1 MILAHGKMDGLLRL
15 VTEYPACS
23 RHRGGHKMNLI
34 NLGAIA
40 LALILASA
48 PLIHAQDLSKYR
60 TFSFGMSVANVS
72 KQADR
77 QIAKADVIHQR
88 PALIEES
95 TWYPPQPFGSTRP
108 AEPVEKVLFSFYN
121 GELYRMLVDYYS
133 SAVKGMTD
141 EDMIRAV
148 SAKYGVASQPVATIN
163 FPTNP
168 SYRAT
173 EKVIARWEDSQYS
186 FNLFRSTT
194 SNTFAIVLFD
204 KQKDAEAVLSI
215 AESVQMEKQEAPQR
229 EAARVQK
236 ENDALEAERQKNIKT
251 LRP

>member
-1 MILAHGKMDGLLRL
+1 MILAHGRMHGLLQL
-15 VTEYPACS
+15 ETERPARRNHNGETKMKLIC
-23 RHRGGHKMNLI
+23 RGT
-34 NLGAIA
+34 IA
-40 LALILASA
+40 LVLILLSA
-48 PLIHAQDLSKYR
+48 PLIHGQDLSKYR
-60 TFSFGMSVANVS
+60 TFSFGMSVASVS

-77 QIAKADVIHQR
+77 QIAKAEVVHQR

-95 TWYPPQPFGSTRP
+95 TWYPPQPFGSSRP

-121 GELYRMLVDYYS
+121 GELYRMLVTYDS
-133 SAVKGMTD
+133 SAIKGLTD
-141 EDMIRAV
+141 EDMIRAMSV
-148 SAKYGVASQPVATIN
+148 KYGVATQPAATVN

-186 FNLFRSTT
+186 FNLFRS
-194 SNTFAIVLFD
+194 SASDTFAIVMFD
-204 KQKDAEAVLSI
+204 KQKDAQAGVSI
-215 AESVQMEKQEAPQR
+215 AESVQMEKQEAPQK

-236 ENDALEAERQKNIKT
+236 ENDALEGERQKNIKA